1 MCQNLDL
8 RFLPFIAFCQIFSL
22 SLFRFFDLAF
32 YYIFSFFYLV
42 FLSPFVFPFFF
53 TLVFFGS
60 CGFISSLPNLL
71 GNKMLGCCCCCNI
84 CTSYNRKIKYLKVVC
99 HLYFLARAG
108 TWVNR
113 LVKIIKLSYKQI
125 HYTNHNTRFRR
136 HHIGKMMLDFE
147 RLAMG

>member
-1 MCQNLDL
+1 VEASNSCIRTLIFGSFL
-8 RFLPFIAFCQIFSL
+8 LLPF
-22 SLFRFFDLAF
+22 
-32 YYIFSFFYLV
+32 V
-42 FLSPFVFPFFF
+42 VVFPFFF
-53 TLVFFGS
+53 ALVLYLFFS
-60 CGFISSLPNLL
+60 CDLSLAYLNLL
-71 GNKMLGCCCCCNI
+71 GNKMLDCCCCCNI

-99 HLYFLARAG
+99 HLYFLVRAG